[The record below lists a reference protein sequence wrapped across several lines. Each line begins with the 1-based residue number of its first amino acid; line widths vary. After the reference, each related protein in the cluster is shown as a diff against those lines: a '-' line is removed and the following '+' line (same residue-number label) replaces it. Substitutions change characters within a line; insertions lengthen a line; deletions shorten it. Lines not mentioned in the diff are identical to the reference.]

1 MLGRKKKDKDLHII
15 YKTSHSSSHPYLGVG
30 ISTWCHLCLRITYV
44 RPTGRREAGGLSS
57 QTACSRCMNS
67 PQLWSGRQPPES
79 PWPGLNAADH
89 SEPKPC
95 LTVAF
100 TGSTRGGFLQ
110 KRQDLQEPNGYSLKN
125 GAMNVPIHYL
135 YFFSSFYFF
144 GKSHRLFQMF
154 H

>member
-1 MLGRKKKDKDLHII
+1 MMLGRKKIFISYTKLPIALH
-15 YKTSHSSSHPYLGVG
+15 TH
-30 ISTWCHLCLRITYV
+30 TWVWELAPGAICAYASPTFG
-44 RPTGRREAGGLSS
+44 RPEGEGREAGGLSS

-67 PQLWSGRQPPES
+67 PQLWFGRQPPES

-95 LTVAF
+95 LTLAF

-110 KRQDLQEPNGYSLKN
+110 KRRDLQEPNGYSLKN
-125 GAMNVPIHYL
+125 CSMTVPIHYL
-135 YFFSSFYFF
+135 YFFSSYSFF
-144 GKSHRLFQMF
+144 GKSHRSFPMF